1 MDERY
6 CPGCADPGC
15 HTCVTIRYMAGPE
28 DAAYHTPRLRYGE
41 THDSYRDRRQ
51 DEEDQAWD
59 TLISLRLVP
68 HPHLNAAQAQLVR
81 DEYMAGTVARIFE
94 VRLPVSKYLVQAYR
108 AAIDT
113 SRQLPPDFIL
123 AVQKPSELPSGAL
136 L

>member
-28 DAAYHTPRLRYGE
+28 YAAYHTPRLRYGE

-59 TLISLRLVP
+59 TWAERWRRSAP
-68 HPHLNAAQAQLVR
+68 YY
-81 DEYMAGTVARIFE
+81 DEE
-94 VRLPVSKYLVQAYR
+94 ESQ
-108 AAIDT
+108 
-113 SRQLPPDFIL
+113 
-123 AVQKPSELPSGAL
+123 
-136 L
+136 